1 MRSDLLRR
9 TTTASSPA
17 TRFLLLSSFFL
28 LHLISFSS
36 ADTPTAYDELL
47 EYDFPVGL
55 LPQGVTGYELN
66 KSTGEFKAYMKEA
79 CSFKIQ
85 GYNLK
90 YKSTITGIIE
100 KGKLKNLKGI
110 NVKILVV
117 WLNIVEVSR
126 HGDQIDFS
134 VGIMSAAFGVSNFNE
149 SPQCGCGF
157 DCNDMVSNQFLISSY
172 WSEFAVWRFF
182 YIMNFNNRKFDF
194 IIVEFSPN

>member
-1 MRSDLLRR
+1 MSHKGVDQIKMRSDRLRR
-9 TTTASSPA
+9 NAASSSPA
-17 TRFLLLSSFFL
+17 TLFLLLPSLFLL
-28 LHLISFSS
+28 LHLISPTA

-55 LPQGVTGYELN
+55 LPKGVTGYELN
-66 KSTGEFKAYMKEA
+66 KNTGEFKAYLKET

-85 GYNLK
+85 GYDIK
-90 YKSTITGIIE
+90 YKSTISGVIE
-100 KGKLKNLKGI
+100 KGRLKNLKGI

-134 VGIMSAAFGVSNFNE
+134 IGIMSAGFGISNFLE

-157 DCNDMVSNQFLISSY
+157 DCNNLFLENFLMSSY
-172 WSEFAVWRFF
+172 
-182 YIMNFNNRKFDF
+182 
-194 IIVEFSPN
+194 